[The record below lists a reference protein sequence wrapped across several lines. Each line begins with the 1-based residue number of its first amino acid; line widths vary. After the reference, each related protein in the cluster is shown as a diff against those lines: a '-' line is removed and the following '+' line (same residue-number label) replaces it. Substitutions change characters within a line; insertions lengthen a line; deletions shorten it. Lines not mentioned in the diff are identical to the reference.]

1 MKIIDRYVGKN
12 VFVTMLIGVIV
23 LSVVLVLGNL
33 LTQLLDKLI
42 NQNVPLEVVLA
53 FMAVVLPFSLT
64 FSIPWGLL
72 TALLLV
78 FGRMSADNELIAL
91 RSNGVSIPR
100 ICVPIFALTLALS
113 GICFWINADVAPRAA
128 KKMAESLFDVATK
141 NPISLFRA
149 DDVVDQIPDKRVYVG
164 GKKGDTLLNL
174 TIFDI
179 NQRDGTPLKVI
190 YAKRGQLVPDPKNQ
204 RLLLKFQDARF
215 EQRDSADPRDIYKIQ
230 HGIVMGDGSFPI
242 PLDSLYEE
250 AHKASR
256 LESYTLPELSAFIA
270 KGPPPDMDK
279 NAKKEFDNQKLQ
291 AKVEM
296 NRRFSASLACIAFA
310 LVAVPLGITTHRKET
325 SAGFALSLAI
335 AFAYYFFIIVAITFR
350 GNAAA
355 QPILL
360 MWIPNLIFIALGSV
374 LFFRLCKR

>member
-12 VFVTMLIGVIV
+12 VLVTALIGVIV
-23 LSVVLVLGNL
+23 LSVVLVLGNVLTEL
-33 LTQLLDKLI
+33 LNKLI
-42 NQNVPLEVVLA
+42 NENVPLEVVLA

-100 ICVPIFALTLALS
+100 ICAPIFALTLVLTA
-113 GICFWINADVAPRAA
+113 ICFWINADVAPRAA
-128 KKMAESLFDVATK
+128 KKMAESLFEVATK

-149 DDVVDQIPDKRVYVG
+149 DDVVEQIPDKRVFVG
-164 GKKGDTLLNL
+164 AKEGDMLKNL

-179 NQRDGTPLKVI
+179 QKDGTPLKVI
-190 YAKRGQLVPDPKNQ
+190 YAKRGWLEPDPANR
-204 RLLLKFQDARF
+204 RLMLRFQDARA
-215 EQRDSADPRDIYKIQ
+215 EQRDADNPRDISRVSAP
-230 HGIVMGDGSFPI
+230 IVMGGGAFPI
-242 PLDSLYEE
+242 PLDSLYDE
-250 AHKASR
+250 ASKARR
-256 LESYTLPELSAFIA
+256 LESYTLPELSAYIA
-270 KGPPPDMDK
+270 RKPEGLDEKARKDF
-279 NAKKEFDNQKLQ
+279 ETEKLQ
-291 AKVEM
+291 ARVEW

-335 AFAYYFFIIVAITFR
+335 AFAYYVFIILAITFR

-355 QPILL
+355 QPVLL
-360 MWIPNLIFIALGSV
+360 MWIPNILFIALGSV
-374 LFFRLCKR
+374 LFYRLCRR